1 MTLTAPI
8 PSYILVGMT
17 TTEARQHRSH
27 HDAEATREALL
38 DASFDEM
45 YMNGFRAA
53 GLDAILTSTGLT
65 KGALYHHFGS
75 KQGLGYAV
83 VEERVKPL
91 VRERYIGPFKA
102 VPDPIEGLKR
112 MGARMQQELEKT
124 GILLMGCPVNN
135 LVTEMSG
142 VDEGFR
148 CRLAEILDEW
158 RATIAEGLRR
168 GQDTGL
174 VRPGIDADEVATF
187 YVAAYQGAVG
197 YAKNAHEIAPFTAC
211 RNGLD
216 AHLESLRPTPA
227 ADDIH
232 MS

>member
-1 MTLTAPI
+1 L
-8 PSYILVGMT
+8 L
-17 TTEARQHRSH
+17 EA
-27 HDAEATREALL
+27 A
-38 DASFDEM
+38 FNEM

-53 GLDAILTSTGLT
+53 SLDAILTATGLT

-83 VEERVKPL
+83 VEERVRPL
-91 VRERYIGPFKA
+91 VRERYK
-102 VPDPIEGLKR
+102 K
-112 MGARMQQELEKT
+112 

-148 CRLAEILDEW
+148 RRLAEILEEW
-158 RATIAEGLRR
+158 KATIAEGLRR
-168 GQDTGL
+168 GQASGL
-174 VRPGIDADEVATF
+174 VRSDIDPVAVATF
-187 YVAAYQGAVG
+187 YVASYQGACG
-197 YAKNAHEIAPFTAC
+197 FAKNAHDITPFEAC

-216 AHLESLRPTPA
+216 NHLESLRPTGA
-227 ADDIH
+227 VNDH